1 MKPDPEMQQKPKRR
15 IKDDRAKAMIGGVKP
30 KPKPKP
36 KKPNDT
42 ARKQTAKTGQT
53 VAKGPTGG
61 RAASSNIGQKRPLLT
76 FL

>member
-1 MKPDPEMQQKPKRR
+1 MKPDPEMQQMPKRS

-30 KPKPKP
+30 KPKPK
-36 KKPNDT
+36 KPGDT